1 VKNKMLINPVFE
13 TEYRAMAHTDA
24 NFIVVK
30 ATKKAQYKSF
40 KGIPKETEENHDYL
54 VLEANFVHEEV
65 CNPCSSRV
73 SIFSSLYIG
82 VVELVVPFFV
92 FLLFFYFLLGF

>member
-1 VKNKMLINPVFE
+1 MLINPVFE

-73 SIFSSLYIG
+73 SIFSSLCIEVVIG
-82 VVELVVPFFV
+82 LVVT
-92 FLLFFYFLLGF
+92 